1 MKKPLKVGL
10 IAGEASGDVLGA
22 QLMQALKD
30 RVPDVEFVGIGGP
43 MMCSVGLNSFVP
55 QEQLAVR
62 GYVEVLRHLPRLL
75 KIRRGISQFLLAER
89 PDVFVGI
96 DAPDF
101 NLAVEKTLKEAGIP
115 TIHYVS
121 PSIWAWRED
130 RVKKIGQAADHVLC
144 LFPMEVAYYD
154 KEQIA
159 ATFIG
164 HPLASYLPLV
174 ADRLAARKTLGLNS
188 GDPIFAVLPGSR
200 TSELA
205 YMLPLYFEV
214 MRALF
219 ARYPTAVFLVPL
231 ATRATLLQFDILL
244 QKYHASDLPIRK
256 LIGHADVASTAS
268 DVVLVTSGTASL
280 EVALTKRP
288 MVISYRISALTYYFV
303 KNKIKRPVGLPN
315 ILMGQTLVPELLQEE
330 ATCLSIVAEMVALYE
345 DKKRTNDIEQ
355 AFHGL
360 HLKLKQ
366 DTNRLAAECVLK
378 LAKY

>member
-10 IAGEASGDVLGA
+10 IAGEASGDVLGV
-22 QLMQALKD
+22 QLMRALRE

-43 MMCSVGLNSFVP
+43 MMCSVGLTSFVP

-62 GYVEVLRHLPRLL
+62 GYIEVLRHLPKLL
-75 KIRRGISQFLLAER
+75 KIRWKVSRFLLTER

-121 PSIWAWRED
+121 PSIWAWREN

-154 KEQIA
+154 KERIA
-159 ATFIG
+159 ATYIG
-164 HPLASYLPLV
+164 HPLASQLPLI
-174 ADRLAARKTLGLNS
+174 ADKLAARKSLDLGVDN
-188 GDPIFAVLPGSR
+188 PIFAVLPGSR

-219 ARYPTAVFLVPL
+219 SRYPTIVFLVPL
-231 ATRATLLQFDILL
+231 ATRATLLQFDVLL
-244 QKYHASDLPIRK
+244 QKYNASDLPIRK

-315 ILMGQTLVPELLQEE
+315 ILMGETLVPELLQKE
-330 ATCLSIVAEMVALYE
+330 ANCTSIVEQMATLYE
-345 DKKRTNDIEQ
+345 DKKRTNDIEL
-355 AFHGL
+355 AFHTL

-366 DTNRLAAECVLK
+366 DTNHLAAECVLK
-378 LAKY
+378 LAKN

>member
-101 NLAVEKTLKEAGIP
+101 NLAVEKTLKEAGVP

-144 LFPMEVAYYD
+144 LFPMEVAYYE
-154 KEQIA
+154 KERIP
-159 ATFIG
+159 ATYVG
-164 HPLASYLPLV
+164 HPLASRLPLV
-174 ADRLAARKTLGLNS
+174 SDRLAARKTLDLGVEH
-188 GDPIFAVLPGSR
+188 PIFAVLPGSR

-214 MRALF
+214 MRNLF
-219 ARYPTAVFLVPL
+219 ARYPTSLFLVPL
-231 ATRATLLQFDILL
+231 ATRATLLQFDVLL
-244 QKYHASDLPIRK
+244 QKHHAWDLPIRK
-256 LIGHADVASTAS
+256 LIGHADVASAS
-268 DVVLVTSGTASL
+268 ADVVLVTSGTASL

-315 ILMGQTLVPELLQEE
+315 ILMGQNFIPELLQTE
-330 ATCLSIVAEMVALYE
+330 ATSLSIVEQMVALYE
-345 DKKRTNDIEQ
+345 DKKRINDIEQ
-355 AFHGL
+355 GFHAL

-366 DTNRLAAECVLK
+366 DTNRLAVECVLK